1 MHSHYFG
8 TTERAL
14 WCAYHE
20 PCGGRV
26 RDAAVLLCPPIGH
39 EYLRTHWL
47 WRQLALRLSSVGF
60 HVLRFDYSGT
70 GDSWGGVRDVSLATW
85 LDDVHMAADELRDES
100 AARRVSLVGLRFGAT
115 LATLAIGQRVECEQL
130 VLCDP
135 VVGGRDYLDS
145 LRATQRRL
153 FSLSDTTPSPTPADV
168 GEELL
173 GFVYPTWLVREIEAE
188 NLAEHE
194 APRAGRISIFTTSDG
209 ADCRELACR
218 WQEKSAACRV
228 ETVDERPGWTEVS
241 RLGTALLAHRLIE
254 AVTATLQ
261 KPAEIAEVTG

>member
-1 MHSHYFG
+1 MHAHYFG
-8 TTERAL
+8 TADRPL
-14 WCAYHE
+14 WGAYHE

-70 GDSWGGVRDVSLATW
+70 GDSWGDVRDVALATW
-85 LDDVHMAADELRDES
+85 VDDVHGAAEELRDES
-100 AARRVSLVGLRFGAT
+100 AARSLSLVGLRFGAT
-115 LATLAIGQRVECEQL
+115 LATLAVGREIECEQL

-135 VVGGRDYLDS
+135 VIRGREYLDS

-153 FSLSDTTPSPTPADV
+153 FLLSDTAPSPTPADV

-188 NLAEHE
+188 NLAVCDV
-194 APRAGRISIFTTSDG
+194 PRAERISMFSTGDG
-209 ADCRELACR
+209 ADCSELARR
-218 WQEKSAACRV
+218 WQDKSAECQV